1 MMEMLMKLEPRY
13 EPAGTILVDELDE
26 MTEIIFVYE
35 GDINVGY
42 EINKQKKYCFKFK
55 DKCVIGSYGINF
67 DQRACFIY
75 QASTKMQ
82 GYSIRK
88 SNWHKLMEENS
99 EIQFYMRRN
108 ALIQYMTEIRSKV
121 MVHKK
126 RAVDDFKKRNDHQ
139 MIAISEFKSDLTNVA
154 QLKSVFQRYLKPPS
168 DNIDNDPNKLEQDTM
183 MHKFGEYERQVQDLL
198 KDIEEREDSIGE
210 LAEIVEEQ
218 DGFIGDFE

>member
-1 MMEMLMKLEPRY
+1 MQMLRKLEPRY

-35 GDINVGY
+35 GEINVGY

-75 QASTKMQ
+75 QASSKML

-88 SNWHKLMEENS
+88 ANWYELMEENP

-108 ALIQYMTEIRSKV
+108 ALI
-121 MVHKK
+121 
-126 RAVDDFKKRNDHQ
+126 
-139 MIAISEFKSDLTNVA
+139 
-154 QLKSVFQRYLKPPS
+154 
-168 DNIDNDPNKLEQDTM
+168 
-183 MHKFGEYERQVQDLL
+183 
-198 KDIEEREDSIGE
+198 
-210 LAEIVEEQ
+210 
-218 DGFIGDFE
+218 